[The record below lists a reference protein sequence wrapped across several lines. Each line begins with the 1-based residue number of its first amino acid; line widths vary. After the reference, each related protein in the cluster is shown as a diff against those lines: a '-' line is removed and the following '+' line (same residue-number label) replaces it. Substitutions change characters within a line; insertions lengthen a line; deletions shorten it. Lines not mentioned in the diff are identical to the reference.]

1 MIKDT
6 PQLLANRSGA
16 SYSQRIMSSDPADSE
31 TAEMA
36 ALRSTE
42 APIGIFDSGVG
53 GLTVAR
59 AVIDQLPRESVLYVG
74 DTAHA
79 PYGPLPIAEV
89 RAYALGVMDELV
101 DSGVKLLVI
110 ACNSASAAVLRD
122 ARERYTAR
130 YGIPVI
136 EVIQPAVRRA
146 VASTR
151 SGRVGVIGTS
161 ATVGSRA
168 YEDTFAAAP
177 HLEIFS
183 AACPDFVDYVEA
195 GVTAGSEVLE
205 TAARYLHPLQEA
217 DVDTL
222 VLGCT
227 HYPLLTGVISYV
239 MGDSVTLVS
248 SAEET
253 AKDVYRALVSHN
265 LLRTGS
271 GQPQH
276 HFVATGNAARFE
288 ELARRFLGPE
298 VLSVEHVDHVSAQ
311 YPTGSMARITP
322 EMIATARADAGG
334 SRRV

>member
-1 MIKDT
+1 
-6 PQLLANRSGA
+6 
-16 SYSQRIMSSDPADSE
+16 MSSMPAKAD
-31 TAEMA
+31 
-36 ALRSTE
+36 RSE

-59 AVIDQLPRESVLYVG
+59 SVIDQLPHESTMYVG
-74 DTAHA
+74 DTANG
-79 PYGPLPIAEV
+79 PYGPLPIARV

-146 VASTR
+146 VAATR
-151 SGRVGVIGTS
+151 SGRVGVIGTT
-161 ATVGSRA
+161 ATIGSRA
-168 YEDTFAAAP
+168 YDDTFAAAT
-177 HLEIFS
+177 HLQLTS
-183 AACPDFVDYVEA
+183 VACPAFVEFVEA
-195 GVTAGSEVLE
+195 GITGGAELLRTAEE
-205 TAARYLHPLQEA
+205 YLAPLKAA

-239 MGDSVTLVS
+239 MGNGVTLVS

-253 AKDVYRALVSHN
+253 AKDVYRALVSHQ
-265 LLRTGS
+265 LERSGS
-271 GQPQH
+271 DPGAH
-276 HFVATGNAARFE
+276 RFVATGDAASFE
-288 ELARRFLGPE
+288 VLARRFLGPE
-298 VLSVEHVDHVSAQ
+298 VLSVQHLDHVAAQ
-311 YPTGSMARITP
+311 YPTGSLARITP
-322 EMIATARADAGG
+322 DMAAAAGAQR
-334 SRRV
+334 S